1 MSERT
6 LVASPASAGTT
17 LDRHALSLSTW
28 AWIGYEV
35 GRVPYVILIKIYIFT
50 PYVTKVLIGDAVTA
64 QALLAA
70 FGVTAGIVA
79 ALTVPFLGAALDRM
93 GPRKPW
99 IAVFVLLEMPLLISL
114 WWAKPDRTGLSA
126 MAVIVVLTALGLL
139 FTYAE
144 ILHNA
149 MLGTAVGIR
158 RAGRYSGISLGVAN
172 LVSVIIMVFLLWG
185 ICATRAYALARRAG
199 RTTVRAVTVTT

>member
-6 LVASPASAGTT
+6 LVASRASACTT
-17 LDRHALSLSTW
+17 LDRHALSFSTW

-35 GRVPYVILIKIYIFT
+35 GRVPYVILIKIYICT

-70 FGVTAGIVA
+70 FGVTAGIIG

-93 GPRKPW
+93 GSRKPW
-99 IAVFVLLEMPLLISL
+99 IAAFVLLEIPLLISL

-126 MAVIVVLTALGLL
+126 MAAIAVLTALGL
-139 FTYAE
+139 
-144 ILHNA
+144 
-149 MLGTAVGIR
+149 
-158 RAGRYSGISLGVAN
+158 S
-172 LVSVIIMVFLLWG
+172 
-185 ICATRAYALARRAG
+185 
-199 RTTVRAVTVTT
+199 